1 MSYPPNQGGYPPNQ
15 GGYPPNQGG
24 YPPNQGGYPPNQGG
38 YPPQQP
44 GGYGYPPNSGQYP
57 PQNTGYPPQNPGYP
71 PQSNAYPPVQPS
83 RQSGIGFETLNQPQ
97 SQNYGGISPAYPPQ
111 NPTYP
116 PQQQGYP
123 GISQQPGYASAPPA
137 QYNQP
142 QASVY
147 GGAGGVQQPQT
158 GYGLQQAPSVQQPQ
172 GYGSAMPS
180 QYGHV
185 GSVPG
190 YGGMPPSQ
198 QYSGQASG
206 YDNNLG
212 KLSKKMSTMQIKYH
226 GSIKPVANFNA
237 EQDAQILRKA
247 MKGLGT
253 DEKAITSVVGYRTN
267 KQRQQIIT
275 TFKQAYG
282 KDLIKEL
289 KSEIGGNYER
299 LVLGLMMKPVDF
311 DCYCLYKAMAGA
323 GTDEA
328 TLIEILASRSNAEI
342 KEIRDVYKKNYKKVL
357 EKELQS
363 ETSGH
368 FRRLLVSL
376 NNASRDETTKVDMR
390 KAEED
395 AAKLYQ
401 AGEKKWGTD
410 ESTFNFVMASR
421 SPAQLRATFQA
432 YQKLSNH
439 DISKSLSSEF
449 SGDIQKGLLAI
460 VGVARDPPSYF
471 ASLLYKSMKGLGTN
485 DDDLI
490 RIVVTRSEVDMEEIK
505 QRFYQEFKQ
514 PLSKFINDDTSGD
527 YKKLLLALVGN

>member
-1 MSYPPNQGGYPPNQ
+1 MSYPPNQGGYPPQ
-15 GGYPPNQGG
+15 QTGAYGYPSNSGQ
-24 YPPNQGGYPPNQGG
+24 
-38 YPPQQP
+38 YPPQNT
-44 GGYGYPPNSGQYP
+44 GYP

-71 PQSNAYPPVQPS
+71 PQNPGYPPQSNAYPTSSSGQN
-83 RQSGIGFETLNQPQ
+83 SGIGFESLNQPQ
-97 SQNYGGISPAYPPQ
+97 SQNYGGFPSAYPPQ
-111 NPTYP
+111 NPSAYPPQNPSAYP
-116 PQQQGYP
+116 PQQ
-123 GISQQPGYASAPPA
+123 PGYQQSAYSSAPLPA

-142 QASVY
+142 QTSPY
-147 GGAGGVQQPQT
+147 GGAVVGQSGYAPIQQPQT
-158 GYGLQQAPSVQQPQ
+158 GYGQPVGMQQPPKV
-172 GYGSAMPS
+172 YGMPS
-180 QYGHV
+180 QYGQA
-185 GSVPG
+185 SSAPG
-190 YGGMPPSQ
+190 YGGRAPNQ
-198 QYSGQASG
+198 QYTAHASG
-206 YDNNLG
+206 YDSKLG
-212 KLSKKMSTMQIKYH
+212 KLSTKMSAMQIKYH

-253 DEKAITSVVGYRTN
+253 DEKAITSVLGYRTN
-267 KQRQQIIT
+267 KQRQQILTI
-275 TFKQAYG
+275 FKQAYG

-299 LVLGLMMKPVDF
+299 LVLGLMMKPADF
-311 DCYCLYKAMAGA
+311 DCYCLYKAMSGA

-342 KEIRDVYKKNYKKVL
+342 KEIKEIYKKNYKKVL

-376 NNASRDETTKVDMR
+376 NNASRDESSTVDLR

-395 AAKLYQ
+395 ANKLYQ

-421 SPAQLRATFQA
+421 NHAQLRATFQA
-432 YQKLSNH
+432 YQKISNR
-439 DISKSLSSEF
+439 DITKSLSSEF
-449 SGDIQKGLLAI
+449 SGDILKGQLAI

-505 QRFYQEFKQ
+505 QRFYQDYKQ
-514 PLSKFINDDTSGD
+514 PLSKFINDDASGD